1 MAPTVHACNKCFV
14 SAEGKQG
21 AHARSLFLGRL
32 RFSAAG
38 APPPPSPLLAA
49 LPAGGAA
56 CALRAGHC
64 LAPGCCKAAGATLG
78 ASITCAAR
86 FAQQESP
93 NQVSEAAAQSSTV
106 LRQSAAKQ
114 PVRIWLLRSRRTR
127 APALHYIFTKSLYLI
142 FSYGACILK
151 TALRV
156 LTNPA
161 RLLGCHSLGKTGV
174 QCEA

>member
-1 MAPTVHACNKCFV
+1 MKPYIAASLLSFQRIQHVAEQATSRTRHSQGVSEWIGVGQGCPMAPTVHACNKCFV

-21 AHARSLFLGRL
+21 AHAKSLFLGRL

-78 ASITCAAR
+78 ASISCAAR
-86 FAQQESP
+86 FAQQEAKSLRRLP
-93 NQVSEAAAQSSTV
+93 NHQWCYANALQSS
-106 LRQSAAKQ
+106 QCAFGCCAA
-114 PVRIWLLRSRRTR
+114 
-127 APALHYIFTKSLYLI
+127 
-142 FSYGACILK
+142 GAR
-151 TALRV
+151 ALRHF
-156 LTNPA
+156 TI
-161 RLLGCHSLGKTGV
+161 SS
-174 QCEA
+174 